1 MGRNLSGLLDHARTV
16 QREQEEERRAAR
28 RSAHVPFVPK
38 PSPRGWVDLELEIQE
53 LFEPLTTHQDEV
65 EDILA
70 ERMAVV
76 RVKARERARTSRE
89 LRKLAGRCEL
99 CPERVAPTSKRL
111 CSEHLEKVREYLRR
125 RARDGMCVSCS
136 DPLAPTSKWHC
147 TRHLLAHTEQRA
159 AACAKAYE
167 AGLCIRL
174 CGRKIREVDRTAGV
188 KAPALC
194 RVCLDAQKS
203 RIAKYRQKKLQEALD
218 SGLCRD
224 LCGREAR
231 KRGKMRGRRVPRLC
245 EVCAEA
251 RRQKHLRLKGAR
263 AAKREAA
270 KQVGLCA
277 NRCGR
282 EARRRGDRILTLCE
296 ACAEV
301 AKRQHECWR
310 RARKERRAQL
320 APPCRNRCGRE
331 ARRQGDEFMRLCA
344 VCADAGSQRQAEHRK
359 AFHAAQEA
367 ARRAGLCRTLCGRE
381 VRRKGDKFMTRCQVC
396 AEADRQRV
404 QRSREERRAA
414 ATGSGATTP
423 CWDSAARGEPLA
435 IA

>member
-1 MGRNLSGLLDHARTV
+1 MGRNLSGLLEYARSV
-16 QREQEEERRAAR
+16 ERENEDEKRAAR
-28 RSAHVPFVPK
+28 RSAPVPFVPK
-38 PSPRGWVDLELEIQE
+38 PPPRGWVDLELEIQE
-53 LFEPLTTHQDEV
+53 LFEPLSTHQDEI
-65 EDILA
+65 EDVFA
-70 ERMAVV
+70 ERVAVV
-76 RVKARERARTSRE
+76 RARARERARTSRE
-89 LRKLAGRCEL
+89 LRKLAGRCQL
-99 CPERVAPTSKRL
+99 CAERVAPTSKRL
-111 CSEHLEKVREYLRR
+111 CSEHLAKVREYLRR

-136 DPLAPTSKWHC
+136 DPLAPTSRRHC
-147 TRHLLAHTEQRA
+147 ARHLLAQTEHGA
-159 AACAKAYE
+159 AARAKAYE

-174 CGRKIREVDRTAGV
+174 CGRKIREADPAVGV

-194 RVCLDAQKS
+194 SECLTAQKS
-203 RIAKYRQKKLQEALD
+203 RIAKYKRRKLLEALD
-218 SGLCRD
+218 MGLCRE

-231 KRGKMRGRRVPRLC
+231 KRGRMRDPRVPRLC
-245 EVCAEA
+245 EICAEA

-270 KQVGLCA
+270 MQVGLCA

-310 RARKERRAQL
+310 RARKEGRAQL

-359 AFHAAQEA
+359 ALHAAQEA